1 MKVLV
6 LSDKAGKIESVVLPH
21 PEFPGELH
29 MEVEG
34 GPAARALDVDE
45 REIPREDLLGE
56 NGDEA
61 EARALQK
68 LRELL

>member
-6 LSDKAGKIESVVLPH
+6 LSDTSGKIESVVLPH
-21 PEFPGELH
+21 PDFPGELH

-34 GPAARALDVDE
+34 GQPARELDVDE
-45 REIPREDLLGE
+45 REIRREDLLGE
-56 NGDEA
+56 NGEDA

>member
-6 LSDKAGKIESVVLPH
+6 LSDKAGNIESVVLPH

-34 GPAARALDVDE
+34 GPAARELDVDD

-61 EARALQK
+61 EERALQK